1 MKRWRSFFVG
11 GSRRTRWLVCAVAL
25 FAGTFA
31 AATGAA
37 AVASGQAGA
46 EASVIPV
53 NGTSDLEGIACM
65 SATTCLAVGSGHYV
79 LVHDG
84 SNGGAISLPGFAAR
98 AVACPTAA
106 NCYGVGQLDGEG
118 VVIPFLYGEALT
130 PVFVPVEELYSIAC
144 TPGTTACVAVGGG
157 GLYTYGLVVPLTGGD
172 PHDSQSVATLHEFW
186 GVACPTPETCVAV
199 GQTRTGAGGFVTITS
214 GVVGTAHLIT
224 RLPLETVACTTATT
238 CWAGADTGEVV
249 PITATALGTP
259 ITVAGVSWFS
269 SSTCP
274 TATQCYLVGIR
285 STSGDV
291 VVPVTAGTVGTA
303 QVVITTT
310 TGARLYGI
318 ACLGADTCLSVGTEY
333 IGGHYVGI
341 LVTSAVPIPPPTI
354 KAITFSGTGYGLTV
368 KVKGTN
374 FGPWP
379 PEATPITPVSCAA
392 GAPSYDYASGV
403 LSFTDATEGWSAGTP
418 GSCIG
423 VVIASWSSTTVT
435 FRLGEGYVW
444 PLLADGNAYQVS
456 ILGTTKTG
464 TASVTSAP
472 APSISSVVVTG
483 TTGSTS
489 PTLTVKGADLGTRVP
504 PHGPSPTCVADDTS
518 RVFPN
523 DLVFVSDNSRGWTG
537 GEPGDCLGLVVS
549 SWTATKVVLTFG
561 SFYPDLNSMAA
572 GDSITV
578 GLLDAT
584 WSGTASAT
592 PPPKITA
599 LRVTGKPASPVVT
612 VTGKGF
618 GTPPAPDPS
627 TSTSCPT
634 GNYTYAPG
642 QLQFILTGEWTAGET
657 GDCVGLVIKTWT
669 ATKVVLSF
677 GADYH
682 YFQPVEAGDAVSIEV
697 KGTTFAATA
706 GA

>member
-1 MKRWRSFFVG
+1 MKGGRSTLTG
-11 GSRRTRWLVCAVAL
+11 GCRRTRRLVCAVAL
-25 FAGTFA
+25 LAGTLVA
-31 AATGAA
+31 VTGALVA
-37 AVASGQAGA
+37 ASGQVGA
-46 EASVIPV
+46 EPTVIPV
-53 NGTSDLEGIACM
+53 NGTSGLEGVACM

-79 LVHDG
+79 LVSDG
-84 SNGGAISLPGFAAR
+84 SNGGAISLPGFAAS

-106 NCYGVGQLDGEG
+106 DCYGVGQLDGEG

-144 TPGTTACVAVGGG
+144 TSGTTACVAVGGG
-157 GLYTYGLVVPLTGGD
+157 GLNTDGLVVPLTGGD
-172 PHDSQSVATLHEFW
+172 PHDSQSVATFHEFW
-186 GVACPTPETCVAV
+186 GIACPTPETCVAV
-199 GQTRTGAGGFVTITS
+199 GQTRTGAGGFVTINS
-214 GVVGTAHLIT
+214 GVVGAAHLIT
-224 RLPLETVACTTATT
+224 RLPLETVACTRAST
-238 CWAGADTGEVV
+238 CWAGTDTGEIV
-249 PITATALGTP
+249 PITSTAFGTP

-269 SSTCP
+269 SSNCP

-285 STSGDV
+285 RTSGDV

-303 QVVITTT
+303 QVVITT
-310 TGARLYGI
+310 GELYGI

-333 IGGHYVGI
+333 IGGHSVGI
-341 LVTSAVPIPPPTI
+341 LVTSAVPMPPPTI
-354 KAITFSGTGYGLTV
+354 KAVTFSGTGYGLTV
-368 KVKGTN
+368 KVSGAG

-392 GAPSYDYASGV
+392 GAASYDYASGV
-403 LSFTDATEGWSAGTP
+403 LSFTDVTEGWSAGTP

-423 VVIASWSSTTVT
+423 VVIDSWSNTTVT
-435 FRLGEGYVW
+435 FGFGAGYVW
-444 PLLADGNAYQVS
+444 PRLAHDNEYQVS
-456 ILGTTKTG
+456 VLGTTKTG
-464 TASVTSAP
+464 TAPVTSAP
-472 APSISSVVVTG
+472 TPSISSVIVTG

-489 PTLTVKGADLGTRVP
+489 PTLTVKGIDLGTRVP
-504 PHGPSPTCVADDTS
+504 LHGPSPTCIADDAS
-518 RVFPN
+518 QVFPN

-549 SWTATKVVLTFG
+549 SWTAKEVVLTFG
-561 SFYPDLNSMAA
+561 SYYPDVSSMAT

-584 WSGTASAT
+584 WSGIASGT
-592 PPPKITA
+592 PPPKISA
-599 LRVTGKPASPVVT
+599 LKVTGKPASPVVT

-618 GTPPAPDPS
+618 GTAPAPDPS
-627 TSTSCPT
+627 VSTSCPT

-657 GDCVGLVIKTWT
+657 GDCIGLVIKTWT

-677 GADYH
+677 GDDYH
-682 YFQPVEAGDAVSIEV
+682 YFQPVEAGDPVSIEV